1 MKIVAVTSHNILTD
15 SSGTPKHILKIASEI
30 AERGHEIILFH
41 LKFTFGFKVVKQ
53 KSDRGII
60 VYEIPFLYWLFG
72 SLKLIKDFQPQV
84 CMAFTNGAACRFIP
98 VIAIS
103 HLPLVYEIHT
113 VFKHSSIFSP
123 RAFIYEQLEKIV
135 CYYARHLIVLGN
147 KVKEMYVDYRQVKE
161 QNISII
167 YPSVSLKEFA
177 REESVK
183 DPEKSIT
190 VTYLGNLIYVNH
202 GIDFLLDAAK
212 IVCAK
217 TDNINFILA
226 GEPEGADEYYQQDL
240 TDLKERVKF
249 VYLKS
254 SSQVSQVMAEADILA
269 HTRINSLDNLSIQSK
284 LAVYMAT
291 GKPIIA
297 TNFAD
302 YQYLIQERECGYA
315 VDLKPQSIAEA
326 ILNLANNPDLRKEMG
341 KNSRDTASKYF
352 NLDTTVDKYLDIL
365 ETVS

>member
-1 MKIVAVTSHNILTD
+1 MKILAITSHNVLTD
-15 SSGTPKHILKIASEI
+15 RSGTPKHILKIASEI
-30 AERGHEIILFH
+30 AEREHEIILFH
-41 LKFTFGFKVVKQ
+41 LKFAFSFKIVKQ
-53 KSDRGII
+53 ESDHKII

-84 CMAFTNGAACRFIP
+84 CIAFTNGAACRFIP
-98 VIAIS
+98 VLAITR
-103 HLPLVYEIHT
+103 LPLVYEIHT
-113 VFKHSSIFSP
+113 IFKRSSIFSP
-123 RAFIYEQLEKIV
+123 KAFIYEQLEKIV
-135 CYYARHLIVLGN
+135 CHYALHLIVLGN
-147 KVKEMYVDYRQVKE
+147 KVKEMYINNRQVKE

-167 YPSVSLKEFA
+167 YPSVSLKEFGQK
-177 REESVK
+177 ESVK
-183 DPEKSIT
+183 NKKKSID

-202 GIDFLLDAAK
+202 GINSLLDAAK

-217 TDNINFILA
+217 TDNINFIFA

-254 SSQVSQVMAEADILA
+254 SSQVSQIMAEADILA
-269 HTRINSLDNLSIQSK
+269 HTRINSLDNLSVQSK

-315 VDLKPQSIAEA
+315 VDLKPEFIAEA

-352 NLDTTVDKYLDIL
+352 NLDTTVDKYLNIL
-365 ETVS
+365 ESVS

>member
-1 MKIVAVTSHNILTD
+1 MKILAITSHNVLTD
-15 SSGTPKHILKIASEI
+15 SSGTPKHILKIVTEI

-41 LKFTFGFKVVKQ
+41 LKFAFGFKIVKQ
-53 KSDRGII
+53 KSDREII
-60 VYEIPFLYWLFG
+60 VYEIPFFYWLFG

-98 VIAIS
+98 VLAIS

-113 VFKHSSIFSP
+113 VFKHSSIFSL
-123 RAFIYEQLEKIV
+123 RAFVYEQLEKVI
-135 CYYARHLIVLGN
+135 CKYADHFVVLGN
-147 KVKEMYVDYRQVKE
+147 KVKEMYVDYRQIEE

-167 YPSVSLKEFA
+167 YPPVKLDEFVAKEA
-177 REESVK
+177 KSQT
-183 DPEKSIT
+183 EKYIN
-190 VTYLGNLIYVNH
+190 VTYLGNLIYGNH
-202 GIDFLLDAAK
+202 GINFLLDAAK
-212 IVCAK
+212 IICAK
-217 TDNINFILA
+217 TANINFVFA
-226 GEPEGADEYYQQDL
+226 GEPEGAAEYYQQDL
-240 TDLKERVKF
+240 TNLKERVKF

-254 SSQVSQVMAEADILA
+254 SSQVSEVMAEADILA
-269 HTRINSLDNLSIQSK
+269 HTRINSLDNLSVQSK

-315 VDLKPQSIAEA
+315 VDLKPEFIAEA
-326 ILNLANNPDLRKEMG
+326 ILKLADNPDLRKEMG

-352 NLDTTVDKYLDIL
+352 NLDTTVDKYLNIL
-365 ETVS
+365 ESVS